1 MRTRIAWL
9 SASGSEAAGVDGR
22 AKVGG
27 GVHGALNVELIHQS
41 TTFGDSCDT
50 RESRMCIHG
59 FSRRSMPTRNVFY
72 ARFRRND
79 ARQRAPNRSRTI
91 DPPQSC
97 PTTEILAEGRPL
109 FAFEHTFEHARLYCL
124 SLSLSLV
131 LQMKILIIIS
141 IFCYMD
147 ISRIESSLFYAIE
160 RGRINMY
167 VEFRESEIDAI
178 CRPMV

>member
-22 AKVGG
+22 EKVGG

-50 RESRMCIHG
+50 RESRMCVHG

-79 ARQRAPNRSRTI
+79 ARQRAPNRSCTI

-109 FAFEHTFEHARLYCL
+109 FACTHVRTRSFVL

-131 LQMKILIIIS
+131 LQMKILILIS
-141 IFCYMD
+141 IFCYM
-147 ISRIESSLFYAIE
+147 E
-160 RGRINMY
+160 N
-167 VEFRESEIDAI
+167 
-178 CRPMV
+178 